1 MFAIRFA
8 MLKRRFGREEDDG
21 LKGAEGTVRGGV
33 MKQSARW
40 TLTVSDDVNRRVRRY
55 LGEVGRKG
63 DLSAFVEEAV
73 RARLL
78 QLSMKTVPTY
88 SRPSANDLEA
98 PPQETS
104 AENLKGDGSYGG

>member
-1 MFAIRFA
+1 
-8 MLKRRFGREEDDG
+8 
-21 LKGAEGTVRGGV
+21 

-55 LGEVGRKG
+55 LGEAGRKG

-88 SRPSANDLEA
+88 SRPSANDVEPEVVQAILE
-98 PPQETS
+98 
-104 AENLKGDGSYGG
+104 NHKGDGSYGG

>member
-1 MFAIRFA
+1 
-8 MLKRRFGREEDDG
+8 
-21 LKGAEGTVRGGV
+21 

-55 LGEVGRKG
+55 LADAGRKG

-78 QLSMKTVPTY
+78 QLSMRKECNLDTRRVPTRGQEDEADRILSGTY
-88 SRPSANDLEA
+88 SRPSANDVEPEMVQAILE
-98 PPQETS
+98 S
-104 AENLKGDGSYGG
+104 HKGDGSYGG

>member
-1 MFAIRFA
+1 
-8 MLKRRFGREEDDG
+8 
-21 LKGAEGTVRGGV
+21 

-40 TLTVSDDVNRRVRRY
+40 TLTVSGDVDRRVRRY
-55 LGEVGRKG
+55 LADVKRKG

-88 SRPSANDLEA
+88 SRPSANDVE
-98 PPQETS
+98 PVVETS
-104 AENLKGDGSYGG
+104 VEDRKGERSYGG